1 MLFYGALND
10 GFDGVASGVVV
21 LRVEYP
27 GANRGRLIGQ
37 RVEAIGRDDDFLYR
51 LFGLESEVGSR
62 VDAALR
68 GWQQHLRRLVVLR
81 SLWIFSGLI
90 C

>member
-1 MLFYGALND
+1 
-10 GFDGVASGVVV
+10 

-37 RVEAIGRDDDFLYR
+37 FVEEIGGDDHFPYR

-62 VDAALR
+62 VGRVLLL
-68 GWQQHLRRLVVLR
+68 WQQCLWRLGVLP
-81 SLWIFSGLI
+81 SLWIFSLVI
-90 C
+90 Y